1 MFSTLMILMFNSPNQ
16 KLENK
21 ITQDISNYGNSKVIV
36 KKIKTSKVTVKKNEV
51 IYDVP
56 KNQTKLKNISFVPIS
71 NYIKKTGHQLFDKR
85 TKITSQKSY
94 SVENKEKFIKI
105 SNILGSYN
113 KGFKFYGR
121 YVYRKTHIRSTKL
134 LKDLN
139 IQLPSQLEVLFDN
152 NAKPFI
158 KKLKEK
164 GYNKVAKGIER
175 IIKKGHIQDLYKF
188 LKGILN
194 GKIPASC
201 G

>member
-1 MFSTLMILMFNSPNQ
+1 MLSTLMILLFNSPNQ

-21 ITQDISNYGNSKVIV
+21 IQQDIAKYGNSKVVV
-36 KKIKTSKVTVKKNEV
+36 KKIKTSKVIMKKNVV

-56 KNQTKLKNISFVPIS
+56 KNQKKLKNIKFVPIS
-71 NYIKKTGHQLFDKR
+71 NYIKKTGKQLFSK
-85 TKITSQKSY
+85 KTSVTSKKSIP
-94 SVENKEKFIKI
+94 VAKKEKFIQI

-121 YVYRKTHIRSTKL
+121 YVYRKTHMRSTVL
-134 LKDLN
+134 LNNLG
-139 IQLPSQLEVLFDN
+139 IQLPNQLEVLFDN
-152 NAKPFI
+152 NGAPFI
-158 KKLKEK
+158 KKIKEK
-164 GYNKVAKGIER
+164 GYNKVAKGIEQ
-175 IIKKGHIQDLYKF
+175 IIKRGHIQDLYQF